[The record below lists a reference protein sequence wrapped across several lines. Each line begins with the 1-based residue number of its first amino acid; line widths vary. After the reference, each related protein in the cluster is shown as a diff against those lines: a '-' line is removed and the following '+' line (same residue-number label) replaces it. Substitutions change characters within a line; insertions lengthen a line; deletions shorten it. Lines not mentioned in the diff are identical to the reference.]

1 MRLLVILEN
10 QRRSASV
17 LMGLQGGVPRRVDL
31 VRRRPWTDRM
41 GSLMFNENEIEALLL
56 GARIV
61 QSWPTLNS
69 LRLRLRQR

>member
-1 MRLLVILEN
+1 
-10 QRRSASV
+10 
-17 LMGLQGGVPRRVDL
+17 
-31 VRRRPWTDRM
+31 
-41 GSLMFNENEIEALLL
+41 MFNENEIEALLL